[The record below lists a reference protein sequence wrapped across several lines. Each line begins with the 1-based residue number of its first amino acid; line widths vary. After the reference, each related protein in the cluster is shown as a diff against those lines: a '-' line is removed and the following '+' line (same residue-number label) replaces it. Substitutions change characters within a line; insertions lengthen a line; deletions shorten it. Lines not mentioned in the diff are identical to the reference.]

1 LDHHGG
7 LILLVVP
14 IAVNIQEVPL
24 EILVDI
30 VREIR
35 YDGTTPLDNVLLQG
49 FVVDID
55 GASGINM
62 LLCV

>member
-1 LDHHGG
+1 M
-7 LILLVVP
+7 LLVVP
-14 IAVNIQEVPL
+14 IVVNIQEVPL

-30 VREIR
+30 VNGIR
-35 YDGTTPLDNVLLQG
+35 YGGTTPLDNVLLQG
-49 FVVDID
+49 LVVDID